1 MADTST
7 HTTAAA
13 STSPG
18 GTDRTARAGTGIR
31 PWHRNDVHFF
41 TADDGLGLTLIRV
54 RGEQEPTKGPVLLV
68 HGAGVRAE
76 LFRPPVDRTIV
87 DALVDD
93 GFDVWLLNWRASI
106 DIGPIPWTLDDAAAY
121 DHPAA
126 VRYVLAQTGAET
138 VKAIV
143 HCQGSTSFCMSV
155 VAGLV
160 PQVDV
165 VVANSVSLH
174 PVIPSFSRFKIG
186 TLRPLLQKVTPYLNP
201 AWGDGPDT
209 LFSRLARGTVMAT
222 HWECS
227 NPVCRMVSFTY
238 GSGRP
243 ALWRHENLNDA
254 THEWLRGEFAEAPMS
269 FFAQMAECVKH
280 GQLVSVSHRPGLLE
294 RYADAAPQTDAR
306 FALFEPELNRC
317 FLPESQER
325 TYAFL
330 QTHRPGKDTLHRI
343 PGYGHLD
350 PFLGKDAA
358 RDVHPLI
365 LAELDG

>member
-1 MADTST
+1 MADTT
-7 HTTAAA
+7 TQTPTTASGAA
-13 STSPG
+13 AGAARVP
-18 GTDRTARAGTGIR
+18 RAGTGIR

-54 RGEQEPTKGPVLLV
+54 RGEEEPSKGPVLLV

-87 DALVDD
+87 DTLVDD

-121 DHPAA
+121 DYPPA

-138 VKAIV
+138 LKAIV
-143 HCQGSTSFCMSV
+143 HCQGSTSFCMSA
-155 VAGLV
+155 VAGLL

-165 VVANSVSLH
+165 IVSNAVSLH

-186 TLRPLLQKVTPYLNP
+186 TLRPLMQQVTPYLNP

-222 HWECS
+222 HWECG

-243 ALWRHENLNDA
+243 ALWRHENLNEA
-254 THEWLRGEFAEAPMS
+254 THEWLRGEFAEVPMS
-269 FFAQMAECVKH
+269 FFAQMAECVKA

-294 RYADAAPQTDAR
+294 RYADAAPRTEAR
-306 FALFEPELNRC
+306 FALFAGARNRC
-317 FLPESQER
+317 FLPESQVQ
-325 TYAFL
+325 THAFL
-330 QTHRPGKDTLHRI
+330 SAHRPGVDSLHVL
-343 PGYGHLD
+343 PEYGHLD
-350 PFLGKDAA
+350 VFFGKNAH
-358 RDVHPLI
+358 RDVFPLI
-365 LAELDG
+365 LDELNR